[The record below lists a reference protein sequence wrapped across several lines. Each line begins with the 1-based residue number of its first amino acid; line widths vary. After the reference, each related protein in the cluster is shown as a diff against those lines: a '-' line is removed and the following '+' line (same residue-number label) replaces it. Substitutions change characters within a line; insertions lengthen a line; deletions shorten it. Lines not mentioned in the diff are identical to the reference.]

1 MRKLYET
8 LTTMQREALQKR
20 VFEAAER
27 RLKIDREI
35 KAIKAARAKA
45 EEEDALYALMQ
56 QLIFGGLALICF
68 SYVVWLLVQS

>member
-1 MRKLYET
+1 MRKLYNS
-8 LTTMQREALQKR
+8 LTPMQREALQKR

-45 EEEDALYALMQ
+45 EEEDAFYALTQ

-68 SYVVWLLVQS
+68 SYVFWLLVQS